1 MLLVLCEAAT
11 KKRAQRGPQNFLL
24 SPDRLPAHAWGEVPL
39 PLGETTGGHG
49 VPGVG
54 LIPGLAGD
62 VPPLLPWL
70 FVLPGVDGLELEEPE
85 FGVEPGVP
93 LVVPGNVPQGEPL
106 GELPG
111 LFGVLGLMVDG
122 SVVLPGVGLAGVFE
136 PGTFGF
142 GVPLG
147 DVDPGVVCGVAVPA
161 GGVAVLAGGVA
172 VLAGGVAVP
181 AGGVAG
187 DPGVE
192 DCPAGGAPPEGAVC
206 ATAQLAQHSTTDS
219 NVSFDFDIRLSPS
232 GPSVNDD

>member
-1 MLLVLCEAAT
+1 M
-11 KKRAQRGPQNFLL
+11 
-24 SPDRLPAHAWGEVPL
+24 
-39 PLGETTGGHG
+39 
-49 VPGVG
+49 G
-54 LIPGLAGD
+54 LIPGLLGD

-70 FVLPGVDGLELEEPE
+70 FVLPGADGLELEEPE

-93 LVVPGNVPQGEPL
+93 LVFPGNVPQGEPL

-122 SVVLPGVGLAGVFE
+122 CVVLPGVGLAGVFE
-136 PGTFGF
+136 PGTVVF

-172 VLAGGVAVP
+172 VLAGG
-181 AGGVAG
+181 AG

-192 DCPAGGAPPEGAVC
+192 DCPALPEPLAGGAPPEGAVC
-206 ATAQLAQHSTTDS
+206 ATAQLAQHSTADS
-219 NVSFDFDIRLSPS
+219 NASFDFDIRLSPS

>member
-1 MLLVLCEAAT
+1 M
-11 KKRAQRGPQNFLL
+11 
-24 SPDRLPAHAWGEVPL
+24 PL
-39 PLGETTGGHG
+39 PLGEATGGHG

-54 LIPGLAGD
+54 LIPGLLGD
-62 VPPLLPWL
+62 VPLLPWL
-70 FVLPGVDGLELEEPE
+70 VLPGVDGFELDDPE
-85 FGVEPGVP
+85 FGVDPGVEF
-93 LVVPGNVPQGEPL
+93 VAPGRVPQGEPL

-122 SVVLPGVGLAGVFE
+122 CVVLPGVGLAGVFE
-136 PGTFGF
+136 PGTVVF

-161 GGVAVLAGGVA
+161 GGAAVLAGGVA

-192 DCPAGGAPPEGAVC
+192 DCPALPEPLAGGAPPEGAVC
-206 ATAQLAQHSTTDS
+206 ATAQVAQHSTTDS
-219 NVSFDFDIRLSPS
+219 NASLDFNIRFKSFRPQC
-232 GPSVNDD
+232 